1 MLDIPASI
9 FKAYDIRGLSPGE
22 ITEEIA
28 FRVGQAIVA
37 ETGAT
42 TVVVGCDMRET
53 SPALEAAV
61 VAGVRSQGAATVR
74 IGLTTTPMFYFAVA
88 SRDATHA
95 GIMVTASHNPSEY
108 NGFKAVRAGARP
120 IGQGSGIE
128 DVRDRVLAGRLPE
141 KGLGADSSANVV
153 AAYVTKLQAL
163 VAPQAVQPMTV
174 AIDAGN
180 GMAGHTLPAVLAAY
194 PQLKTEQLYFALD
207 GRFPNHEANPLKLD
221 TLRDLQAAVKK
232 SNAAFGVA
240 FDGDADRVGVVDERG
255 EVVEAHLLLALL
267 GQEMIGRNPGAT
279 VLADVRCGR
288 IVQETVEAAGGSFG
302 MTRVG
307 HAFIKQELR
316 ETGAVFAGEL
326 SSHFYFKDFYGVEC
340 SDLVMLLVA
349 EILSKTGQPLSAL
362 IAPLRTYTHSG
373 EINFK
378 VADKDAAIRTVEERF
393 AKDATSI
400 WKKDGVR
407 LDFADWWVSLR
418 SSNTEPLLRLVL
430 EAKTEEMMEEK
441 KAEVVKIVSG

>member
-1 MLDIPASI
+1 MDIPSSI

-42 TVVVGCDMRET
+42 TVVVGRDMRET
-53 SPALEAAV
+53 SLALEAAV
-61 VAGVRSQGAATVR
+61 VAGIRSQGATTVR

-120 IGQGSGIE
+120 IGQESGME
-128 DVRDRVLAGRLPE
+128 QVRDRVRAGRLPQKE
-141 KGLGADSSANVV
+141 LGADSSADVIQE
-153 AAYVTKLQAL
+153 YVRKLQAL
-163 VAPQAVQPMTV
+163 VASETIQPMMV

-194 PQLKTEQLYFALD
+194 PQLKTEQLYFDLD

-221 TLRDLQAAVKK
+221 TLRDLQASVKK
-232 SNAAFGVA
+232 HNAAFGVA
-240 FDGDADRVGVVDERG
+240 FDGDADRVGVVDEHG
-255 EVVEAHLLLALL
+255 DVVEAHLLLALL
-267 GQEMIGRNPGAT
+267 GKEMVRRNPGAKI
-279 VLADVRCGR
+279 LADVRCGR

-326 SSHFYFKDFYGVEC
+326 SSHFYFKDFFGVEC

-349 EILSKTGQPLSAL
+349 EILSKTGQPLSTL
-362 IAPLRTYTHSG
+362 IAPLRKYAHSG
-373 EINFK
+373 EINFN
-378 VADKDAAIRTVEERF
+378 VADKDAAIRAVEEHF
-393 AKDATSI
+393 AKEAISV

-407 LDFADWWVSLR
+407 LDFKDWWVSLR

-430 EAKTEEMMEEK
+430 EAKTEGVMEEK
-441 KAEVVKIVSG
+441 KAEVVKIIS